1 VQNIYFNNPPYPPL
15 KKGGPLPIGTLNL
28 FTSPLIK
35 GGWRGLLKV
44 ILLTQNRY
52 SGMNFLHGLK
62 QLKFCLLLST
72 RDSSQRNGFTF
83 LEVLIALAIV
93 GGLLVTVIY
102 TLNYHLGIVERHE
115 AITIA
120 TLLAKEKMADLEKNP
135 IQEKGDF
142 KAPYENY
149 TYETF
154 VKDSQ
159 YPGIA
164 EIIVVVNA
172 GKEEIKL
179 NEFIFE

>member
-1 VQNIYFNNPPYPPL
+1 MRQKIYFNNPPLPPFRKGGVTSQRMKLLHVLNQLRFCILLSARDPSL
-15 KKGGPLPIGTLNL
+15 KK
-28 FTSPLIK
+28 
-35 GGWRGLLKV
+35 
-44 ILLTQNRY
+44 
-52 SGMNFLHGLK
+52 
-62 QLKFCLLLST
+62 
-72 RDSSQRNGFTF
+72 GFTF

-120 TLLAKEKMADLEKNP
+120 TFLAKKKMAELEKNP
-135 IQEKGDF
+135 VRGKGDF
-142 KAPYENY
+142 EEPYRNY
-149 TYETF
+149 SYETF
-154 VKDSQ
+154 VRDSP

-164 EIIVVVNA
+164 EIIVEVKA